1 MSIEASEALYLDETG
16 TLTVAQLIAHSGL
29 SESELLE
36 LVECGALAPAD
47 RTAASWTFSARCV
60 VTARVAHRLRE
71 DFALDDVHS
80 LAIVLRLAQRIE
92 ALERELRDLRARG
105 GDDS

>member
-1 MSIEASEALYLDETG
+1 MDIEASEALYLDETG
-16 TLTVAQLIAHSGL
+16 TLSFAQLIEYSGL
-29 SESELLE
+29 SDAELRE

-47 RTAASWTFSARCV
+47 RSAGSWTFSSRCI

-80 LAIVLRLAQRIE
+80 LALVLRFVQRIE
-92 ALERELRDLRARG
+92 VLEQELRELRARG
-105 GDDS
+105 AR

>member
-1 MSIEASEALYLDETG
+1 VNTEVSEALYLDETG
-16 TLTVAQLIAHSGL
+16 TLTIAQLISHSGL
-29 SESELLE
+29 SESELRE
-36 LVECGALAPAD
+36 LVECGALAPDD
-47 RTAASWTFSARCV
+47 RAAATWTFSSRCV

-92 ALERELRDLRARG
+92 MLEQELRELRARRAP
-105 GDDS
+105 